1 MRLLL
6 LLWDLGEKTTACR
19 KQRFNHLGPQMVWQ
33 RQDTW
38 ALQVEFSSSILH
50 GVCDIIFELSNDL
63 HGNEK
68 ELIRMII
75 VAMTIKKITY
85 DNKKK

>member
-1 MRLLL
+1 M
-6 LLWDLGEKTTACR
+6 LWDLGEKTTACR

-33 RQDTW
+33 RQETW

-50 GVCDIIFELSNDL
+50 IVCDIIFESSNEL

-68 ELIRMII
+68 
-75 VAMTIKKITY
+75 TNKN
-85 DNKKK
+85 DNSSDDNNENNNK